1 DVPATTSPTC
11 DADRSPRRHRS
22 CEGSSTGRRL
32 LDPRAALPV
41 RRPRR
46 RPPRRRAL
54 CNGLRRTS
62 SHAPEAHRSCTRP
75 PRHAGRGGR
84 QAPETWVIT
93 HGEPKANNTM
103 TTATGQVL
111 VDWDT
116 LALAPPARDVWMTA
130 LVDEYTSI
138 TGRTVASVD
147 TQYYRLH
154 WDLKD
159 L

>member
-1 DVPATTSPTC
+1 
-11 DADRSPRRHRS
+11 
-22 CEGSSTGRRL
+22 
-32 LDPRAALPV
+32 
-41 RRPRR
+41 
-46 RPPRRRAL
+46 
-54 CNGLRRTS
+54 
-62 SHAPEAHRSCTRP
+62 
-75 PRHAGRGGR
+75 
-84 QAPETWVIT
+84 
-93 HGEPKANNTM
+93 M

-116 LALAPPARDVWMTA
+116 LALAPPARDVWMTG

-159 L
+159 LSAFATCFAGRHRRTADIDLAWQGSVAICRRLALRDVW